1 MENTSNRI
9 ETCKINYRR
18 PPLSSRFGESFSTIG
33 IAAEDED
40 RSIALEEKK
49 KEKRGKGEG
58 NSIRLFSNRFEIR
71 GRAFSRTPEKRSSLV
86 FLF

>member
-33 IAAEDED
+33 IATEDED
-40 RSIALEEKK
+40 RSTALEEEKK
-49 KEKRGKGEG
+49 KGGKGEE

-71 GRAFSRTPEKRSSLV
+71 GRAFSRIPEKRSFLV